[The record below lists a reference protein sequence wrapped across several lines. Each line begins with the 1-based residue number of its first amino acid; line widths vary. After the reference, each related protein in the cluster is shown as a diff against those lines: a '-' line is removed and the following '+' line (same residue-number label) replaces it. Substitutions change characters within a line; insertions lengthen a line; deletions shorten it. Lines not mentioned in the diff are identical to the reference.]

1 MMKQSFLCLLSAVLL
16 TALPAS
22 ANKRSQ
28 AYFDRGIDT
37 DSTVVFV
44 PKGTLMAGLS
54 FSYANFSFD
63 NYKFLIV
70 DGLTASGNSFGIAP
84 HASYFVKDNLAI
96 GGRFDYNS
104 HNIAI
109 GGAALN
115 ISEDLGLNIS
125 NYNSIGR
132 SYFGSA
138 VMRYYMPIAQSR
150 RFGLFTEVR
159 LSGGYG
165 QSKNYEKTGENKYGT
180 YQEML
185 QLELGLIPGVCVFVT
200 NDVAFEISVGV
211 LGFDYKSVKQYTNQ
225 VYEGTYEKSGANF
238 KINIFNINFGISYFI
253 PVKTK

>member
-1 MMKQSFLCLLSAVLL
+1 MKKSLFCLLSAFLLGVL
-16 TALPAS
+16 PVS

-28 AYFDRGIDT
+28 EYFDRGIDT

-44 PKGTLMAGLS
+44 PKGTLMTGLS
-54 FSYANFSFD
+54 FSYSNFSFD

-70 DGLTASGNSFGIAP
+70 SGLTASGNSLGIAP
-84 HASYFVKDNLAI
+84 HASYFLKDNLSI
-96 GGRFDYNS
+96 GARFDYNS
-104 HNIAI
+104 HNIAV
-109 GGAALN
+109 GGASVSFSDD
-115 ISEDLGLNIS
+115 IGLDIS

-165 QSKNYEKTGENKYGT
+165 QSKDYEKKGENKYGT
-180 YQEML
+180 YQEMI

-200 NDVAFEISVGV
+200 NDVAFDISVGV
-211 LGFDYKSVKQYTNQ
+211 LGFDYKAVRQYTNQ
-225 VYEGTYEKSGANF
+225 VYKGTYEKSGANF

-253 PVKTK
+253 PVKKK